1 MRRPLLLL
9 ALLVAVPLV
18 QADPAAPQVVRGAA
32 HSEKIKP
39 VRLDVDLRTLPKP
52 KAWRPGDP
60 VKEVPRRRTRPAQP
74 VPDAVPQ
81 LDPLLAVQRAAE
93 SAAGR
98 QASKAFT
105 TLRVNVAGQGFT
117 GASPPDT
124 VGDVGPAH
132 YIQAVNDA
140 GGTLYTI
147 HSKTNGAILAGPFTL
162 AALGGSGACATG
174 GGDPIVL
181 YDELANRWL
190 LSEFA
195 DSGNNLCIYIS
206 QTSDPI
212 SGGWYNYRFTLTE
225 FPDYPKYAVWPD
237 AYYVGANESSPAV
250 YALDRTNM
258 LAGAAATFQRFTAPA
273 MNGFSFQ
280 IVAPV
285 DLDGATPPPAG
296 APGVFIR
303 HRDDEA
309 QNPGANNPGED
320 YLELFSFA
328 VDWDTPANSTF
339 TGPTSLSV
347 TEFDSDLCGLT
358 SFSCI
363 PQQGSGTTLDPLREP
378 VMNRPAFRNFGTHQ
392 SLVGCFATD
401 VTGTD
406 QAGLR
411 WFELRRAGLGAWSV
425 YQEGTYAP
433 DTHSRWMGSIAMDG
447 SGNLALGFN
456 ISSSSLFPGLRYTG
470 RLASDPLGTLPQGE
484 TVIINGSAASGSN
497 RYGDYA
503 AMCVDPANGCH
514 FWFTGEYNFDT
525 TWSTRIASFSFDTCG
540 CTPRPAPTGVTATP
554 NGPNRIDVAWSAVA
568 GASSYLVYRSAGP
581 CPGAAYSL
589 LTNTAATVFT
599 NTGLS
604 GGSVYS
610 YVVRSYVATS
620 ACPSTNSACVQATA
634 VGACTLPPVFA
645 GLAGVSNL
653 AQATCVLRLNWL
665 PATPACG
672 TTVVYSVYRSTNAVF
687 TPGAPTRIASCIGTT
702 RYDDATVANGRTNYY
717 GVRAEDPATAGTGA
731 CAGGTE
737 DTNAV
742 IRSGVASGTSTITFA
757 DALES
762 GPGLWTEVSI
772 TIGSGTP
779 WALTGADF
787 HSASTSYFCA
797 ALTSLKDRAI
807 QITAPIPVPAGAV
820 LEFWHRMDM
829 ESTYD
834 GGVLEYST
842 NNVLWTDILAANGS
856 LPANAG
862 RFLAGGYGS
871 VISSGYSSPIAGRSA
886 WSGTLGGAG
895 NFARVAVN
903 LADFA
908 GAQVYFRWRLACDSS
923 VAQTGWWIDD
933 ITVLAA
939 GSPCAPGGYY
949 AWRTNF
955 TWLVG
960 SGQPNEDANGD
971 GISNFE
977 AYFYGLNP
985 TSAPAGARPV
995 SLPRLQVGSN
1005 GLLYAFTP
1013 DTNDAMAASY
1023 RIEQALHAVP
1033 GVWNPVLPTPP
1044 PGTNGQVVLPLG
1056 GTPSNLFLRVK
1067 MAE

>member
-1 MRRPLLLL
+1 MRFPLLL
-9 ALLVAVPLV
+9 ALLVAAPLV
-18 QADPAAPQVVRGAA
+18 RAEPAAPQVVRGAA

-52 KAWRPGDP
+52 KAWKPGDA

-74 VPDAVPQ
+74 GPDAIPQ

-98 QASKAFT
+98 QAAKAFS

-124 VGDVGPAH
+124 VGDVGLDH

-140 GGTLYTI
+140 GGTLYTV
-147 HSKTNGAILAGPFTL
+147 HSKTNGAIVAGPFTL
-162 AALGGSGACATG
+162 SALGGSGACATG

-181 YDELANRWL
+181 YDELADRWL

-212 SGGWYNYRFTLTE
+212 SGGWYNYRFTLAE

-258 LAGAAATFQRFTAPA
+258 LAGAAATFQRFAA
-273 MNGFSFQ
+273 SSLNGFSFQ
-280 IVAPV
+280 VVAPA
-285 DLDGATPPPAG
+285 DLDGASPPPAG
-296 APGVFIR
+296 APGLFLR

-309 QNPGANNPGED
+309 HNFGANNAGED
-320 YLELFSFA
+320 YLEIFTFA
-328 VDWDTPANSTF
+328 VDWDTPANSTL
-339 TGPTSLSV
+339 TGPVTIPV

-363 PQQGSGTTLDPLREP
+363 QQQGSATTLDPLREP

-406 QAGLR
+406 QAGIR
-411 WFELRRAGLGAWSV
+411 WFELRRSGLGAWSLH
-425 YQEGTYAP
+425 QEGTYAP
-433 DTHSRWMGSIAMDG
+433 DTHNRWMPSIAMDG
-447 SGNLALGFN
+447 SGNLALGYN
-456 ISSSSLFPGLRYTG
+456 IASSTLYPGLRYTG
-470 RLASDPLGTLPQGE
+470 RLAGDPLGTMPQGE

-514 FWFTGEYNFDT
+514 FWFTGEYNAGAD
-525 TWSTRIASFSFDTCG
+525 WSTRIASFSFDTCG
-540 CTPRPAPTGVTATP
+540 CTPRPAPAGVTATP
-554 NGPNRIDVAWSAVA
+554 NGLNRIDVAWSAVA
-568 GASSYLVYRSAGP
+568 GASSYQVYRSAGP
-581 CPGAAYSL
+581 CPGSAFVL
-589 LTNTAATVFT
+589 ITNTASTVYT

-610 YVVRSYVATS
+610 YMVRSYVATS

-634 VGACTLPPVFA
+634 AGACTLPPTFA
-645 GLAGVSNL
+645 GLAAVSNL
-653 AQATCVLRLNWL
+653 AQATCVLRLTWP
-665 PATPACG
+665 PATPICS
-672 TTVVYSVYRSTNAVF
+672 TTVVYNVYRSTNAVF
-687 TPGAPTRIASCIGTT
+687 APSAATRIASCIGTT

-717 GVRAEDPATAGTGA
+717 LVRAEDPGLAGAGP

-737 DTNAV
+737 ETNLV
-742 IRSGVASGTSTITFA
+742 IRSGVASGASSITFA

-762 GPGLWTEVSI
+762 GPGQWTAIAI

-779 WALTGADF
+779 WALTGTDF
-787 HSASTSYFCA
+787 HSANTSYFCA
-797 ALTSLKDRAI
+797 ALTSLKDQAI
-807 QITAPIPVPAGAV
+807 QTTAPIPVPAGAV
-820 LEFWHRMDM
+820 LEFWHRMDQ
-829 ESTYD
+829 EPNFD

-862 RFLAGGYGS
+862 RFLVGSYGS
-871 VISSGYSSPIAGRSA
+871 VISSGFSSPIAGRSA
-886 WSGTLGGAG
+886 WSGSLGGAG
-895 NFARVAVN
+895 NFTRVSVN

-908 GAQVYFRWRLACDSS
+908 GALVYFRWRLACDVS

-933 ITVLAA
+933 ITVSGAS
-939 GSPCAPGGYY
+939 SPCGPGGYY

-955 TWLVG
+955 TWIVG

-971 GISNFE
+971 GVSNFE
-977 AYFYGLNP
+977 AYFFGLNP
-985 TSAPAGARPV
+985 TGAPPASALAR
-995 SLPRLQVGSN
+995 LPRLTLATN
-1005 GLLYAFTP
+1005 GLRYSFTP

-1023 RIEQALHAVP
+1023 RIEQTLRPSP
-1033 GVWNPVLPTPP
+1033 GVWDPVLPTPA
-1044 PGTNGQVVLPLG
+1044 PGTNGQVVLPLS

>member
-1 MRRPLLLL
+1 MKIPLLIVLL
-9 ALLVAVPLV
+9 ATATLV
-18 QADPAAPQVVRGAA
+18 QAEPATPQVVRGAA

-52 KAWRPGDP
+52 KAWRPGDA

-74 VPDAVPQ
+74 APDAVPQ

-93 SAAGR
+93 SAPGR
-98 QASKAFT
+98 QAAKAFT

-140 GGTLYTI
+140 GGTLYTVY
-147 HSKTNGAILAGPFTL
+147 SKTNGAIVAGPFTL

-181 YDELANRWL
+181 YDELADRWL

-195 DSGNNLCIYIS
+195 DSGNNLCVYIS

-212 SGGWYNYRFTLTE
+212 SGGWYNYRFTLAE

-258 LAGAAATFQRFTAPA
+258 LAGAAATFQRFAA
-273 MNGFSFQ
+273 SSLNGFSFQ
-280 IVAPV
+280 VVAPA
-285 DLDGATPPPAG
+285 DLDGASPPPAG
-296 APGVFIR
+296 APGLFLR

-309 QNPGANNPGED
+309 HNAGSNNASED
-320 YLELFSFA
+320 YLEIFSFA
-328 VDWDTPANSTF
+328 VDWDTPANSTL
-339 TGPTSLSV
+339 TGPVTIPV

-378 VMNRPAFRNFGTHQ
+378 VMNRPAFRNFGSHQ

-406 QAGLR
+406 QAGIR
-411 WFELRRAGLGAWSV
+411 WFELRRSGLGAWSLH
-425 YQEGTYAP
+425 QEGTYAP
-433 DTHSRWMGSIAMDG
+433 DTHNRWMPSIAMDG
-447 SGNLALGFN
+447 SGNLALGYN
-456 ISSSSLFPGLRYTG
+456 IASSTLFPGLRYTG
-470 RLASDPLGTLPQGE
+470 RLAGDPLGTMPQGE
-484 TVIINGSAASGSN
+484 TVIVNGSAASGSN

-503 AMCVDPANGCH
+503 AMCVDPANGCD
-514 FWFTGEYNFDT
+514 FWFTGEYNAGAN
-525 TWSTRIASFSFDTCG
+525 WSTRIASFRFDTCG
-540 CTPRPAPTGVTATP
+540 CTPRPAPAGVTATP
-554 NGPNRIDVAWSAVA
+554 NGPNRIDVAWSSVS
-568 GASSYLVYRSAGP
+568 GASSYHVYRSAGP
-581 CPGAAYSL
+581 CPGAAYAFI
-589 LTNTAATVFT
+589 TNTTATAYT

-620 ACPSTNSACVQATA
+620 ACVSTNSACVQATA
-634 VGACTLPPVFA
+634 AGACTLPPTFA
-645 GLAGVSNL
+645 GLAAVSNL
-653 AQATCVLRLNWL
+653 AQATCVLRLTW
-665 PATPACG
+665 PAAVPACS
-672 TTVVYSVYRSTNAVF
+672 TTVVYTVYRSTNAVF
-687 TPGAPTRIASCIGTT
+687 APSVATRIASCIGTT

-717 GVRAEDPATAGTGA
+717 LVRAEDPGVPGTGP

-737 DTNAV
+737 ETNVV
-742 IRSGVASGTSTITFA
+742 IRSGVASGASTITFA
-757 DALES
+757 DDLEA
-762 GPGLWTEVSI
+762 GPNLWTETSI

-779 WALTGADF
+779 WARTSADF

-797 ALTSLKDRAI
+797 ALTALKDRAI
-807 QITAPIPVPAGAV
+807 QTTAPIPVPAGAV
-820 LEFWHRMDM
+820 LAFWHRMDQ
-829 ESTYD
+829 EPGYD

-862 RFLAGGYGS
+862 RILAGGYND
-871 VISSGYSSPIAGRSA
+871 VIDSGYQSAISNRSA
-886 WSGTLGGAG
+886 WSGTLGSAG
-895 NFARVAVN
+895 NFTRVSIN

-908 GAQVYFRWRLACDSS
+908 GASVYFRWRLACDSS

-933 ITVLAA
+933 ITVSAA
-939 GSPCAPGGYY
+939 GSTCGVGGYY

-955 TWLVG
+955 TWIVG

-977 AYFYGLNP
+977 AYFFGLNP
-985 TSAPAGARPV
+985 TSAPAGAKPV
-995 SLPRLQVGSN
+995 VLPRVALGSN
-1005 GLLYAFTP
+1005 GLHYAFTP

-1023 RIEQALHAVP
+1023 RIEQALQAVP
-1033 GVWNPVLPTPP
+1033 GVWNPVLPTPA
-1044 PGTNGQVVLPLG
+1044 PGTNGQVVLPLS